1 MATVSKVNSDL
12 IARGG
17 WGSTLQL
24 QLFKLV
30 IPTAYAVTSDTQAGG
45 AGTAITEGTARK
57 VMQELGTTAA
67 LYEIASDGEE
77 IVVVG
82 DGHALDVN
90 AIATRVGRILLG
102 SEGAID
108 GAGVYKT
115 AVGGTTVVTVT
126 APESFA
132 SLMA

>member
-1 MATVSKVNSDL
+1 MASVSKVNSAL
-12 IARGG
+12 IARGD
-17 WGSTLQL
+17 WVSTLQL

-30 IPTAYAVTSDTQAGG
+30 IPTAYAATSDTQAGG
-45 AGTAITEGTARK
+45 AGTAITEGTARR
-57 VMQELGTTAA
+57 VAEEIGTTAA
-67 LYEIASDGEE
+67 LFEIASDGEE

-82 DGHALDVN
+82 DGHALDIN

>member
-77 IVVVG
+77 MVIVG